1 MRKKIKLQCRLSY
14 NLERVRNSDNC
25 FRLLTK
31 AFNICIVTKKSTVMK
46 TLKTIG
52 LLLMLA
58 TGVLAQPNPN
68 DMFIDGYVLDV
79 SGQAVA
85 NHEVC
90 VQYVSNNPSL
100 PSDSVCTTT
109 NANGYYFINIAN
121 GSLTGPNVSYNVS
134 TYDPCALL
142 PLVQTRENYQ
152 GSIDTA
158 NVNFAICATS
168 TGCNNL
174 QAWIAASVD
183 SSNGIVYTFTANA
196 SGGTPAY
203 TFQWLGVVGNQTGSV
218 VTYQANP
225 NEIFDVCLVVADANG
240 CAFTTCDT
248 VYVGSNSGN
257 CDVEI
262 QASQNPLLG
271 GETLTAV
278 PTGVAPF
285 SYVWNTGES
294 NQTHE
299 TAGYPLDT
307 IFCVQVTDATGCE
320 TDEVC
325 HIVTNPNQGCSVDI
339 TTTVDSIGGGL
350 VYMLYAGV
358 GWDTYSWSTGEITQ
372 SIYVQNPSPNGEVI
386 CVTVT
391 DANGCT
397 ATACDTLLPISSGN
411 CFADFWYQSSNPN
424 SPISA
429 GDTVTF
435 SYSGSVAQYNYYY
448 WTVQPQGEF
457 SFEQSPEFVFPASG
471 SYEVCLTVTDS
482 ITNCSDTYCETII
495 VLSGNSGGCGGTIT
509 TSIDT
514 TLLGVMYT
522 FTANPTGT
530 APFMYTWVNGDN
542 AQSTMIEA
550 SQLGG
555 VPICVVI
562 TDATGCTVTVCD
574 TLNPNTG
581 SCSAQFSW
589 VESNILG
596 SPLPAVEFTD
606 QSQGA
611 VYWFWDFGDNT
622 SSTDQN
628 PLHTYSSTGTYFVCL
643 TIVNADQSCQQTY
656 CDTIVVGNPSGAC
669 NAAFSNSGPTPIGY
683 TFTAQVQETW
693 IHYLWTIDN
702 QFLADG
708 EGTFSATAS
717 GLANGVHTVCLTM
730 VDTINQCQNTE
741 CMTFTV
747 GSNNCYGYISGQLY
761 AGSNNQPLDE
771 GVVYLITY
779 DVNTNQ
785 LTAVDSM
792 VVDSGNYYFFGPLAC
807 GDYLVKAAAYPGSQ
821 YYSNHIPTY
830 YGTSPFWGFA
840 QTVTLGQINTQ
851 VTADIFLIAANNP
864 GGPGFIGGDVSQGA
878 NKMDPGDP
886 LADMQVMLFDMS
898 GNAIAYTYTDANGE
912 FGFSNL
918 AYGSY
923 QVYVEQLGVQT
934 IPAYVTIGPNEPSVE
949 DVHILASE
957 TLITTGIVEFDFDG
971 AISEVYPN
979 PVGENATISF
989 NLETEVMVN
998 INILDLAGRTISTAT
1013 RSVSS
1018 GENQVRFG
1026 VDGLTDGYY
1035 FLNIQDVDGAFS
1047 VTRKFMRV
1055 D

>member
-1 MRKKIKLQCRLSY
+1 MRKKIKLKFRLSY
-14 NLERVRNSDNC
+14 NLERVRNNDNC

-248 VYVGSNSGN
+248 VYVGNVG
-257 CDVEI
+257 CDIEVEI
-262 QASQNPLLG
+262 ISSIDTINGNQ
-271 GETLTAV
+271 TVLTAV
-278 PTGVAPF
+278 PTNGIAPYA
-285 SYVWNTGES
+285 YVWDVTGVTTAVLYENQTQPGPQCVTVWDNTGCS
-294 NQTHE
+294 A
-299 TAGYPLDT
+299 TACDS
-307 IFCVQVTDATGCE
+307 IA
-320 TDEVC
+320 
-325 HIVTNPNQGCSVDI
+325 NSNQGCSVDI
-339 TTTVDSIGGGL
+339 TTTVDSTGGGL
-350 VYMLYAGV
+350 VYTLTASGGFVDYQ
-358 GWDTYSWSTGEITQ
+358 WSTGALTQ
-372 SIYVQNPSPNGEVI
+372 SITVSNPSPNGDVI
-386 CVTVT
+386 CVTAT
-391 DANGCT
+391 EANGCS
-397 ATACDTLLPISSGN
+397 ATACDTLLPISNGN

-482 ITNCSDTYCETII
+482 ITNCSDTYCETIN

-669 NAAFSNSGPTPIGY
+669 NAGFSNSGPTPIGY
-683 TFTAQVQETW
+683 TFSANVQNPNINYYWE
-693 IHYLWTIDN
+693 ID
-702 QFLADG
+702 G
-708 EGTFSATAS
+708 VPSGTGYEAFAP
-717 GLANGVHTVCLTM
+717 GLSNGVHIICLSVIDSLNNCSDTECLT
-730 VDTINQCQNTE
+730 I
-741 CMTFTV
+741 TV

-792 VVDSGNYYFFGPLAC
+792 VVDSDNYYFFGPLAC

-998 INILDLAGRTISTAT
+998 INILDLAGRTVSTAT